1 MKKLISVFV
10 ICVIVVGV
18 VFAFTKVPVLKEKV
32 DILISKFTKEQIDE
46 YTEDFEINRLKIKN
60 QSFYYNTLNDT
71 QKYIYTALA
80 NSIRDIN
87 NVVKLSDYTYV
98 SNDETAK
105 DVDIVMQAFFADHPE
120 VFYVESKYT
129 ISTTTVFFK
138 DVVEINVE
146 YNVESKEDL
155 EEKITTIENKINE
168 YLALVNTDNI
178 FDIELVLHD
187 NLLKNVSYYN
197 YDKIENVPQYC
208 HDIYGAFVNKEAVC
222 DGFTKSMQIL
232 LDRKNIESIV
242 VLGDLEN
249 EAHAWNLVK
258 LDDSWYHLDVTS
270 DQSIKEKKNGTQIV
284 THAYYNLTTDEIL
297 KSHKLDTPD
306 IIPNA
311 NETKYNYYIYTGKVV
326 STNDNFANKLSVLLT
341 NNTNE
346 NIMEFYAPNISS
358 VPDKIVDTLSRNR
371 YTEYIINNKIN
382 YYTMEDVYVI
392 MKN

>member
-1 MKKLISVFV
+1 MKKLISVLV
-10 ICVIVVGV
+10 ICVILVGV

-98 SNDETAK
+98 NNDETAK

-138 DVVEINVE
+138 DVVEIDLE
-146 YNVESKEDL
+146 YNIVSKEDL

-178 FDIELVLHD
+178 FDIELALHD

-197 YDKIENVPQYC
+197 YDKIESVPQYC

-242 VLGDLEN
+242 VLGNLEN

-258 LDDSWYHLDVTS
+258 LDESWYHLDVTS
-270 DQSIKEKKNGTQIV
+270 DQSIKEKKNGAQIV
-284 THAYYNLTTDEIL
+284 THAYYNLTTNEIL
-297 KSHKLDTPD
+297 KSHELDTPD
-306 IIPNA
+306 IIPTA

-371 YTEYIINNKIN
+371 YTDYIINNKIN

>member
-208 HDIYGAFVNKEAVC
+208 HDIYGAFVKKEAVC

-382 YYTMEDVYVI
+382 YYTMEYVYVI